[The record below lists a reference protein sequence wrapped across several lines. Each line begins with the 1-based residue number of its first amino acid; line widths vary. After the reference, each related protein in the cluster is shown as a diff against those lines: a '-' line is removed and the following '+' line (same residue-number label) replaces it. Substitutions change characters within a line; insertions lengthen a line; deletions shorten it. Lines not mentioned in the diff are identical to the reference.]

1 MVERRPPK
9 PEVEGSS
16 PSSPAKKIMKFLKT
30 YLNDVKVEL
39 RKVTWLSKNEM
50 LGSTMVVWVFAFIV
64 CIFLFIVDFSIT
76 GFISRLLGIS

>member
-1 MVERRPPK
+1 
-9 PEVEGSS
+9 
-16 PSSPAKKIMKFLKT
+16 MKFFKT

-39 RKVTWLSKNEM
+39 RKVTWLSKDEM

-64 CIFLFIVDFSIT
+64 CIFLFIIDFSIA

>member
-1 MVERRPPK
+1 
-9 PEVEGSS
+9 
-16 PSSPAKKIMKFLKT
+16 MKFLKT

-39 RKVTWLSKNEM
+39 RKVTWLSKDEM

-64 CIFLFIVDFSIT
+64 CIFLFMIDFSIA

>member
-1 MVERRPPK
+1 
-9 PEVEGSS
+9 
-16 PSSPAKKIMKFLKT
+16 MKFLKT

-39 RKVTWLSKNEM
+39 RKVTWLSKDEM

-64 CIFLFIVDFSIT
+64 CIFLFIVDFSVA

>member
-1 MVERRPPK
+1 
-9 PEVEGSS
+9 
-16 PSSPAKKIMKFLKT
+16 MKFLKT

-39 RKVTWLSKNEM
+39 RKVTWLSKDEM

-64 CIFLFIVDFSIT
+64 CIFLFMIDFSIT

>member
-1 MVERRPPK
+1 
-9 PEVEGSS
+9 
-16 PSSPAKKIMKFLKT
+16 MKFLKT

-39 RKVTWLSKNEM
+39 RKVTWLSKDEM

-64 CIFLFIVDFSIT
+64 CIFLFIIDFSVA

>member
-1 MVERRPPK
+1 
-9 PEVEGSS
+9 
-16 PSSPAKKIMKFLKT
+16 MKFLRT

-39 RKVTWLSKNEM
+39 RKVTWLSKDEM

-64 CIFLFIVDFSIT
+64 CIFLFMIDFSIA

>member
-1 MVERRPPK
+1 M
-9 PEVEGSS
+9 
-16 PSSPAKKIMKFLKT
+16 MKFLKT

-39 RKVTWLSKNEM
+39 RKVTWLSKDEM

-64 CIFLFIVDFSIT
+64 CIFLFMIDFSIT

>member
-16 PSSPAKKIMKFLKT
+16 PSSPADNIMNFFKT
-30 YLNDVKVEL
+30 YFNDVKIEL

-50 LGSTMVVWVFAFIV
+50 IGSTMVVWIFAIIV
-64 CIFLFIVDFSIT
+64 SIFLFVIDFGIAE
-76 GFISRLLGIS
+76 FISRLLGGQ